1 MIRFKIKHYEY
12 DAPVHTELYEFKTG
26 VFFVFKDDEMLGFEM
41 MIDEANLQDVI
52 NFGTNI
58 VELMDNNY
66 KVEANLRN
74 YQSISC
80 EFVDINSRVIKHNDI
95 NGVLI
100 FLDSNNYLNINYYL
114 NDGKLMDDVNNCLDN
129 VCYAL
134 YSLIIKHLTN
144 KKSI

>member
-12 DAPVHTELYEFKTG
+12 DVPVSTELYEFKTG
-26 VFFVFKDDEMLGFEM
+26 VFFVFKDGELLGFEM
-41 MIDEANLQDVI
+41 MIDGANLQDVI

-58 VELMDNNY
+58 VDFMDNNH

-80 EFVDINSRVIKHNDI
+80 EFVGNNDKLVKHIDI

-114 NDGKLMDDVNNCLDN
+114 KDGKLMDVVINRLDDVCK
-129 VCYAL
+129 VL
-134 YSLIIKHLTN
+134 YSLIVKHLSN
-144 KKSI
+144 KLSL